1 MFSTLTLVI
10 SLFSGCSAGGIRTTE
25 QALDPASL
33 PDTARFLVAVEDEPD
48 TVDFQCTSIHY
59 TVAQNVFNRLIETEN
74 DENGN
79 MVLFPSLA
87 ESWEVSDDGRSFTF
101 HLRPDV
107 RFSNGSRLTASDVE
121 YTFVR
126 LLTHP
131 DSCNRDIA
139 DGILGAKALESGQA
153 EDLAGFQVLDDLSF
167 TITLEQPYS
176 AFLACLSMPGASIL
190 DQETTEKAGDR
201 FGTDADG
208 KPRLLA
214 GRPPL

>member
-1 MFSTLTLVI
+1 MMHESAKGEMFMKIFSITRRVLCLFSTLTLVI

-25 QALDPASL
+25 QALDSASL

-107 RFSNGSRLTASDVE
+107 RFSNGSRLTASDV
-121 YTFVR
+121 
-126 LLTHP
+126 
-131 DSCNRDIA
+131 D
-139 DGILGAKALESGQA
+139 
-153 EDLAGFQVLDDLSF
+153 
-167 TITLEQPYS
+167 
-176 AFLACLSMPGASIL
+176 CLPV
-190 DQETTEKAGDR
+190 D
-201 FGTDADG
+201 
-208 KPRLLA
+208 A
-214 GRPPL
+214 GRVHSGSGDNREGR